1 MNAEDIKERL
11 INNFGIMFADANFD
25 NPRSETQKAAFMACK
40 AFRGKSLYLQGIY
53 ATGKTHALA
62 ALYALQLGTGYKI
75 KVFTA
80 KSLSEWM
87 REEDLRTSL
96 TQSIRELCHRF
107 KIFII
112 DDLDKT
118 KWTESFDSN
127 FYAFID
133 ELYKNQKTIYISA
146 NKSLKE
152 LVEIQGFNGASVR
165 RIQDMSEIIRF

>member
-1 MNAEDIKERL
+1 MTPEEIKER
-11 INNFGIMFADANFD
+11 IICNFGMLFSAANFD
-25 NPRSETQKAAFMACK
+25 NPRSEAQKEAFTACK
-40 AFRGKSLYLQGIY
+40 AFRGKSQYLQGVY

-80 KSLSEWM
+80 KSLHDWM
-87 REEDLRTSL
+87 REEDLHTNL
-96 TQSIRELCHRF
+96 MTSIRELCRKF
-107 KIFII
+107 DIFII

-118 KWTESFDSN
+118 KCTESFDNN
-127 FYAFID
+127 FYAFVD
-133 ELYKNQKTIYISA
+133 EIYKNRKIIYISA

-165 RIQDMSEIIRF
+165 RIQDMSEIIKF